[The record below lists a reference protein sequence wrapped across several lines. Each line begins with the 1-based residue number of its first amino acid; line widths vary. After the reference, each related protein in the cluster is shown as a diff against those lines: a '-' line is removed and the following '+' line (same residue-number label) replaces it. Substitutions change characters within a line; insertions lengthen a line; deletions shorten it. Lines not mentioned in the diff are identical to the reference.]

1 MSERGRHGR
10 PEEGH
15 PVAGGVRHRDPDA
28 HGDQEQ
34 QEAQGKGGMCSAHC
48 APCTAGRPSQ
58 GPSTVVVIL
67 MYKLTS
73 GALICFPCTSL
84 HEYSLIVMSISSPPL
99 LPPICSPPHSSS
111 PPSSLLCPWVR
122 CSSLPS
128 PPLPGAVQEGPD
140 DQERHP
146 PPSHHGH
153 HPRVRRQDAHGRE
166 ELDRGGHRLLR
177 RLQELRRGRCTEEDT
192 VPQVR
197 MSRRRRVWGWRQER
211 RTQCL
216 K

>member
-1 MSERGRHGR
+1 MCSSQCSSALAFVCR
-10 PEEGH
+10 
-15 PVAGGVRHRDPDA
+15 PVAFDGSP
-28 HGDQEQ
+28 Q
-34 QEAQGKGGMCSAHC
+34 
-48 APCTAGRPSQ
+48 PSN
-58 GPSTVVVIL
+58 L
-67 MYKLTS
+67 
-73 GALICFPCTSL
+73 F
-84 HEYSLIVMSISSPPL
+84 ISS
-99 LPPICSPPHSSS
+99 SPPHSSS